1 VGQGGGN
8 EVKFAPQN
16 RLATWGPPMKTLE
29 HLFVQ
34 NKQWSED
41 IKGSCS
47 DFFEALSAQQNPEYL
62 WIGCS
67 DSRVPSNQIVGLMPG
82 ELFVHRNVANVVAHT
97 DLNCQSVLEYA
108 VELLQVKHIMVVGHY
123 GCGGVKAAMED
134 VQHGGLIDHWLK
146 PIKDI
151 YHAQRYRFSSIE
163 DYEERVDLLCEL
175 NVKAQVA
182 NVCHTLAVQNAWSQ
196 GRRLDVH
203 GWIYSVRDGLLR
215 DLNSTVSCP
224 EQIPEA
230 YRFSL

>member
-1 VGQGGGN
+1 MDSLN
-8 EVKFAPQN
+8 
-16 RLATWGPPMKTLE
+16 
-29 HLFVQ
+29 HLFCQ
-34 NKQWSED
+34 NLEWAEQLKS
-41 IKGSCS
+41 SCP

-67 DSRVPSNQIVGLMPG
+67 DSRVPSNQIVGLLPG

-108 VELLQVKHIMVVGHY
+108 VELLEVKHIMVVGHY
-123 GCGGVKAAMED
+123 GCGGVRAAMED
-134 VQHGGLIDHWLK
+134 TQHGGLIDHWLK

-151 YHAQRYRFSSIE
+151 YHSQRHQFLPIE
-163 DYEERVDLLCEL
+163 DYEERVNLLCEL

-182 NVCHTLAVQNAWSQ
+182 NVCHTIAVQNAWSQ
-196 GRRLDVH
+196 GRELDVH

-215 DLNSTVSCP
+215 DLKTTVSRLD
-224 EQIPEA
+224 QIPEA